1 MGRLRL
7 CTYLWVQEVVVAVD
21 DEVGLLHGV
30 AGEEVGA
37 HALLRSEPL
46 QVVKVVHTG
55 RQRDL
60 AEKEVNT
67 TIISLGPKKFGRLSS
82 L

>member
-1 MGRLRL
+1 M
-7 CTYLWVQEVVVAVD
+7 VAVD

-37 HALLRSEPL
+37 HALPSSEPL

-55 RQRDL
+55 RQSDL
-60 AEKEVNT
+60 GGKRA
-67 TIISLGPKKFGRLSS
+67 TIMLI
-82 L
+82 